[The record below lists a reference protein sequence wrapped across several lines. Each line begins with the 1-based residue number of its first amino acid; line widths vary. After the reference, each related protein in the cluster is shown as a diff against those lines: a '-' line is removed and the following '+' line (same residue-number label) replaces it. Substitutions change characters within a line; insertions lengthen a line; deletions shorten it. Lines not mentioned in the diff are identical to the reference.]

1 MIIYN
6 TSKELESKY
15 MAQDDF
21 VFEIHSQ
28 FTLDELLTKIR
39 NGEEITPDIANI
51 VAYSSKE
58 NSKFKDA
65 TTLEQNDYLDNMGY
79 DIIPD
84 PDDVEDAQTAYTES
98 LRKRADLLT
107 AFEKYAFN
115 QETPG
120 YHFTEVPFTQEQLA
134 NQLYACLG
142 IMPTLKEIPDKTV
155 SELRSMSADGERLYL
170 PYAGVSANNKLP
182 RPEDIEFYRS
192 LNDYEKKV
200 IADSEAHP
208 MRLLDL
214 AKAIKDGD
222 KDRIFTES
230 DTFLAERNPIL
241 SVETMCNISKTPG
254 IERND
259 RLEHDSEEDCYYY
272 SDVARKELPNNIDLK
287 TANIIAWIKEEY
299 SSETADTLNAYT
311 TTITNWLSNTAEFI
325 NTIENPN
332 FGWENP
338 QKKAFYKA
346 LFTERVIPE
355 NVLKKLLTG
364 HAVRTD
370 LIAYYDTLY
379 ENFHPAEGKD
389 YTEELQKFAKKSY
402 KMPMTRMLQKAED
415 IFKELYHGHAP
426 RVLAE
431 YMYAQ
436 LTAKGIKPQNATDEQ
451 IREIAEKFDQKNIQ
465 LIAKYKNTALFA
477 MADKLKFGEMRT
489 DHIQVIATYADKIK
503 IKKLLDKK
511 FPEWY
516 VEHKDTNTSDL
527 VQLFENQ
534 HKISSFTKSLS
545 ARQIIVRENNKRG
558 MEDCAKFERKYHIKF
573 SENELAIRGRN
584 VVAESGNMKMYM
596 LPKDDYRNFTVGY
609 DTNCCQHYDNAGESC
624 VYKAVT
630 DPFAGT
636 VVIEKNH
643 KILAQAFVWTDESKD
658 TFVFD
663 NMEFANDGQ
672 VASYMS
678 IIAGYCEAMPYKNI
692 HMGMGYNTL
701 GNGIGKPI
709 NNEEEAQLPT
719 TIAWNPERTSW
730 ARGNKDVYSDYHVTD
745 GGNKARVLKRNGR
758 TFINQTTGVRI
769 TAGADE
775 PTRWDLLARPETAF
789 MLNDYRSTI
798 DERLRFAN
806 MLHGNPDLQTQMEA
820 VQKDP
825 KLIGII
831 ANPLPEVQVFAVEQD
846 RSVAHLIQNPCDE
859 VQVILI
865 GDDPNYI
872 RNVIA
877 PSEAVCVGVLQ
888 KNGLLLEDIMKK
900 VRTGEIPMPGR
911 RVFETAVNQ
920 NGYAIR
926 QVPME
931 FQTEDLQLLAVAS
944 SPKVVSLLVN
954 PTEVVQKTALDASPD
969 VIGLMEAPTPEIQTY
984 AIAKDPSLINSIEG
998 PCYEAVKLA
1007 VERNGLNIRN
1017 YQNTY
1022 PELRA
1027 IAISQ
1032 NPFIVTN
1039 GVLKNVSDE
1048 EYLQAARINQNV
1060 IRKLSHSNP
1069 ELYANIQMALQTRQ
1083 TPQQE
1088 SFEPEF
1094 D

>member
-28 FTLDELLTKIR
+28 YTLDELLTKIR
-39 NGEEITPDIANI
+39 NGEEITPEVANI
-51 VAYSSKE
+51 VAYAGK
-58 NSKFKDA
+58 NNAKFKDA

-98 LRKRADLLT
+98 LRKRSDLLT

-120 YHFTEVPFTQEQLA
+120 YQFTEVPFTQEQLA

-142 IMPTLKEIPDKTV
+142 IMPTLKGITDKTV

-170 PYAGVSANNKLP
+170 PYAGVSANNRLP
-182 RPEDIEFYRS
+182 RPEDIEFYRT

-200 IADSEAHP
+200 IADSDAHP

-222 KDRIFTES
+222 KDRIFTET
-230 DTFLAERNPIL
+230 DTVLAERNPIL
-241 SVETMCNISKTPG
+241 SIETMRNISKTPG

-259 RLEHDSEEDCYYY
+259 ILEHDSEEDDYYY
-272 SDVARKELPNNIDLK
+272 RDHCSQELPSGIDLK
-287 TANIIAWIKEEY
+287 TANIIAWMREEFATEHNSTLMGY
-299 SSETADTLNAYT
+299 STI
-311 TTITNWLSNTAEFI
+311 ITNWISSTTEFSNVS
-325 NTIENPN
+325 NRNN
-332 FGWENP
+332 
-338 QKKAFYKA
+338 KKEFYKA
-346 LFTERVIPE
+346 LFAERVIPE
-355 NVLKKLLTG
+355 DVLKKLLAG
-364 HAVRTD
+364 HSDAAYAT
-370 LIAYYDTLY
+370 LISYYDELLET
-379 ENFHPAEGKD
+379 FHPAEGKD

-402 KMPMTRMLQKAED
+402 KLPMTRMLQKAED

-436 LTAKGIKPQNATDEQ
+436 LAAKGIKPQDATEAQ
-451 IREIAEKFDQKNIQ
+451 IREIAEKFDQRNIQ

-489 DHIQVIATYADKIK
+489 DHIQVIATYADKIR
-503 IKKLLDKK
+503 IKKLIDKK

-516 VEHKDTNTSDL
+516 MEHKDTNTSDL

-534 HKISSFTKSLS
+534 YKISAYTKSLN

-558 MEDCAKFERKYHIKF
+558 MEDCAKFERNYHIKF

-584 VVAESGNMKMYM
+584 IVAESGNMKMYM

-609 DTNCCQHYDNAGESC
+609 DTNCCQHYGNAGESC

-643 KILAQAFVWTDESKD
+643 KILAQAFVWTDEAKD

-678 IIAGYCEAMPYKNI
+678 IIAGYCEALPYKNI

-709 NNEEEAQLPT
+709 NNDEEAQLPT
-719 TIAWNPERTSW
+719 TIAWNPNRTSW
-730 ARGNKDVYSDYHVTD
+730 AHDSKDVYSDYHVRD

-758 TFINQTTGVRI
+758 TFINKTTGVRI

-789 MLNDYRSTI
+789 MLNDYHSTI

-806 MLHGNPDLQTQMEA
+806 LLHGNPDLQTQMEA

-825 KLIGII
+825 KLIGVI

-872 RNVIA
+872 RNVTA
-877 PSEAVCVGVLQ
+877 PSESVCIGVLQ

-900 VRTGEIPMPGR
+900 VRSGEIPMPGR
-911 RVFETAVNQ
+911 QVFETAVNQ

-931 FQTEDLQLLAVAS
+931 FQTENLQLLAVAS

-954 PTEVVQKTALDASPD
+954 PTEAVQKTALDASPD

-984 AIAKDPSLINSIEG
+984 AIEKDPSLINSIEN
-998 PCYEAVKLA
+998 PCYEAVKLS
-1007 VERNGLNIRN
+1007 VEKNGLNIRN

-1032 NPFIVTN
+1032 NPFIVSN
-1039 GVLKNVSDE
+1039 GTLKNVSDE
-1048 EYLQAARINQNV
+1048 EYLQAARINRNV

-1069 ELYANIQMALQTRQ
+1069 ELYANIQAALQMRQ
-1083 TPQQE
+1083 TPQQDN
-1088 SFEPEF
+1088 FEPEF

>member
-15 MAQDDF
+15 VAQDDF

-28 FTLDELLTKIR
+28 YTLEELLTKIR
-39 NGEEITPDIANI
+39 AGEEITPEIANI
-51 VAYSSKE
+51 VAYAGKE
-58 NSKFKDA
+58 NGKFKDA
-65 TTLEQNDYLDNMGY
+65 TALEQNDYLDNMGY
-79 DIIPD
+79 DILPD

-98 LRKRADLLT
+98 LRKRADLLV

-134 NQLYACLG
+134 DQLYACLG
-142 IMPTLKEIPDKTV
+142 IMPTLKGITDKTV
-155 SELRSMSADGERLYL
+155 SELRSMSADGERLFL

-182 RPEDIEFYRS
+182 RPEDIEFYRT

-214 AKAIKDGD
+214 AKTIKDGD

-230 DTFLAERNPIL
+230 DTFLAERNPVL
-241 SVETMCNISKTPG
+241 SVNTMATISRAPG
-254 IERND
+254 IKRND
-259 RLEHDSEEDCYYY
+259 RLRHDDEDDIWYY
-272 SDVARKELPNNIDLK
+272 DETVRQELPSNTDLK
-287 TANIIAWIKEEY
+287 TANLIAYEMEDKDISDSKIATIKAFMNQ
-299 SSETADTLNAYT
+299 TMFADNIGNAT
-311 TTITNWLSNTAEFI
+311 
-325 NTIENPN
+325 
-332 FGWENP
+332 
-338 QKKAFYKA
+338 KRKFYKA
-346 LFTERVIPE
+346 LFAERVIPE
-355 NVLKKLLTG
+355 NLYDIIITEDKEN
-364 HAVRTD
+364 ANYA
-370 LIAYYDTLY
+370 LITYYDSLY
-379 ENFHPAEGKD
+379 NQFKPAEGKD
-389 YTEELQKFAKKSY
+389 YDEELAKFAKRSY
-402 KMPMTRMLQKAED
+402 TFPMTKMLKKAES

-436 LTAKGIKPQNATDEQ
+436 LSAKSINPSRATNEQ
-451 IREIAEKFDQKNIQ
+451 LRIIAEKFDQKNIQ

-477 MADKLKFGEMRT
+477 MADKLKFSEMRT

-503 IKKLLDKK
+503 IKDLVNKG

-516 VEHKDTNTSDL
+516 MAHKDTNTSDL

-534 HKISSFTKSLS
+534 HKISRFDVDLS
-545 ARQIIVRENNKRG
+545 ARQIIVRENNKKG
-558 MEDCAKFERKYHIKF
+558 MEDCREFERSYNIHF
-573 SENELAIRGRN
+573 ADNELAIKGRN
-584 VVAESGNMKMYM
+584 IVAESGNMKMYM

-609 DTNCCQHYDNAGESC
+609 DTNCCQHWGNAGESC

-678 IIAGYCEAMPYKNI
+678 LIAGYCEAMPYKNI

-701 GNGIGKPI
+701 GNGIGKPA
-709 NNEEEAQLPT
+709 NAEEEATLPT
-719 TIAWNPERTSW
+719 TIAWNPKRTSW
-730 ARGNKDVYSDYHVTD
+730 ANGRKDVYSDYHITD
-745 GGNKARVLKRNGR
+745 GGSKARVLKRNGR
-758 TFINQTTGVRI
+758 TYISKTAGVRVI
-769 TAGADE
+769 VRPDE

-789 MLNDYRSTI
+789 MLNDYHSTI

-806 MLHGNPDLQTQMEA
+806 LLHGNPDLQTQMEA

-825 KLIGII
+825 KLIGVI
-831 ANPLPEVQVFAVEQD
+831 ANPLPEVQVYAINQD
-846 RSVAHLIQNPCDE
+846 RSVAHMIKNPCDE

-872 RNVIA
+872 RHVTA
-877 PSEAVCVGVLQ
+877 PSETVCIGVLK

-900 VRTGEIPMPGR
+900 VRSGEIPMPGI

-931 FQTEDLQLLAVAS
+931 FQNENLQLLAVTS

-954 PTEVVQKTALDASPD
+954 PTETVQRTAIDANPD
-969 VIGLMEAPTPEIQTY
+969 VIGLMESPSPEIQTY
-984 AIAKDPSLINSIEG
+984 AIDKNPSLINSIEN

-1007 VERNGLNIRN
+1007 IQKNGLNIRN
-1017 YQNTY
+1017 YQNAY

-1032 NPFIVTN
+1032 NPFIVSN

-1048 EYLQAARINQNV
+1048 EYLQAARINRNV
-1060 IRKLSHSNP
+1060 IRKLANSNP
-1069 ELYANIQMALQTRQ
+1069 ELYANINATLQARTV
-1083 TPQQE
+1083 QQQDT
-1088 SFEPEF
+1088 FEPEF

>member
-142 IMPTLKEIPDKTV
+142 IMPTLKEIPNKTV

-170 PYAGVSANNKLP
+170 PYAGISANNKLP

-230 DTFLAERNPIL
+230 DTILAERNPIL

-272 SDVARKELPNNIDLK
+272 SDYCSQELPSGIDLK
-287 TANIIAWIKEEY
+287 TANIIAWMRERY
-299 SSETADTLNAYT
+299 STESNSSLNGSATVIT
-311 TTITNWLSNTAEFI
+311 TWLSNTADFT
-325 NTIENPN
+325 NENN
-332 FGWENP
+332 H
-338 QKKAFYKA
+338 KKREFYKA
-346 LFTERVIPE
+346 LFAERVIPE
-355 NVLKKLLTG
+355 EMLIEVLAGQSDSAYTTLISYYNSLLET
-364 HAVRTD
+364 
-370 LIAYYDTLY
+370 
-379 ENFHPAEGKD
+379 FHPAEDKD
-389 YTEELQKFAKKSY
+389 YAEELQKFAKKMY
-402 KMPMTRMLQKAED
+402 KAPMTRMLHIAENT
-415 IFKELYHGHAP
+415 FKELYHGHAP

-436 LTAKGIKPQNATDEQ
+436 LAANGIKPQNATVDQ

-503 IKKLLDKK
+503 IKKLIDKK

-719 TIAWNPERTSW
+719 TIAWNPQRTSW
-730 ARGNKDVYSDYHVTD
+730 AHGNKDVYSDYHVTD

-789 MLNDYRSTI
+789 MLNDYHSTI

-877 PSEAVCVGVLQ
+877 PSEAVCIGVLQ

-900 VRTGEIPMPGR
+900 VRTGEIPMPSR

-931 FQTEDLQLLAVAS
+931 FQTENLQLLAVAS

-1083 TPQQE
+1083 APQQE